1 MTVIQSGLTPA
12 DQSDKPKNNFET
24 ALFNA
29 GNAQP
34 FDKTKIRG
42 PSIPLPYQNVQ
53 APNNGSITYTPLGTD
68 KKVTVSEQSDPA
80 LYKQL
85 LAQYQTS
92 QNEEATS
99 KGIAQSN
106 TDGYETADATTV
118 APGLANY
125 KAIGSV
131 DEMGPGL
138 IRYETQA
145 GDKVVVSKDQTP
157 ELFDQ
162 VSGDYT
168 KLIAINQ
175 SEADGYR
182 LAGPNETGSMQIVGA
197 PEEVGPGLIRYQ
209 TYSGEKIIV
218 SQDETPAL
226 YAQAVNESKGIAN
239 APGASDTN
247 YIDNSQYGAGAKAWD
262 KIVGN
267 TGSTP
272 TQEEQDL
279 NRPIAAA
286 QMLSANWDAWG
297 LHGAPIDFANPPT
310 SLPPEAQ
317 AVLKY
322 VSSSPSLMAALD
334 AGSGSRTDNVITRAN
349 VDQFVSKAQG
359 DLSSA
364 SSAYSKY
371 LTSNTG
377 DKGGIALAT
386 AKSAAILMANQSLA
400 AASGSAMNPGNN
412 QRENFGAI
420 RQDNLQA
427 LASDT
432 ALSTDLTGAA
442 GLWSRPGMLHAL
454 DIGGDDPATY
464 HADGVVLAKN
474 IGAWLTSVA
483 PGSDNAALA
492 FLDGAATR
500 SASADVDTSKLT
512 ADVLANPQNY
522 DGKTKAAVLTQLTDA
537 QTRLT
542 ISNYEQND
550 TGLYDKYTAPNE
562 GLNPN
567 SDKVSAQLQNSIN
580 QLMADPDVQSFLA
593 SSRGPGLQDL
603 VNSDP
608 DLKLAVQSFSA
619 NDMASGKVLNDA
631 LSAKGSDGKP
641 VTVGVGLQNAANEM
655 TIANLALGGD
665 GKLDFAAI
673 AQKAGQVDT
682 ITSYYKNELVS
693 GQAFKDMLA
702 SGMDPTAAASS
713 FAASTA
719 SAQAFL
725 GASASPDDAAK
736 LQVNFNEIL
745 TDTLVNSADG
755 DTLNVTLGDGS
766 GNFDEAKVSA
776 AITSAAQADPT
787 LFTAADGS
795 KIDPAQV
802 VSMLRSL
809 WDSGRQGEKITEAL
823 PKAIDGLNLGSVSD
837 AYKQGLLHIG
847 SAVLAGGVL
856 IARSSTGSNTP
867 TADANR
873 VAAGLQF
880 AGLLMEGGTKYAKEA
895 GYGITWSVD
904 NNVPDGIGQSPRTI
918 SSGKGPLTPQN
929 IKDMGNVG
937 KVVGA
942 SGSFISGVLG
952 IMSGVNGLT
961 HGDPIGG
968 SISLTSG
975 ILGSSAAVSS
985 LIEGGAGFLGF
996 DDIAAAAG
1004 AIGGVLGGAA
1014 AVVGGIASIFVP
1026 FILAD
1031 KRGKAQDAFYG
1042 ELVPVLKQ
1050 YGLTGGPTE
1059 PGDYPQ
1065 DPLPAITT

>member
-1 MTVIQSGLTPA
+1 MPAIPSSRDPVDTPGT
-12 DQSDKPKNNFET
+12 DGSQKKFET
-24 ALFNA
+24 ALFTAVN
-29 GNAQP
+29 QP
-34 FDKTKIRG
+34 TFDPSKIRG

-53 APNNGSITYTPLGTD
+53 APVNNSITYTPLGSD
-68 KKVTVSEQSDPA
+68 KPVTLKQIDNPR
-80 LYKQL
+80 LYEKLVDQYN
-85 LAQYQTS
+85 AQQ
-92 QNEEATS
+92 
-99 KGIAQSN
+99 
-106 TDGYETADATTV
+106 ADASVEKNLADSKAAGYTEADASTV
-118 APGLANY
+118 APGLGNY
-125 KAIGSV
+125 KAIGSTT
-131 DEMGPGL
+131 ELGPGL
-138 IRYETQA
+138 IRYETTS
-145 GDKVVVSKDQTP
+145 GDKIVVSQKQTP
-157 ELFDQ
+157 TLFAQ
-162 VSGDYT
+162 VSDDSS
-168 KLIAINQ
+168 KMFAINASQ
-175 SEADGYR
+175 AEGYR
-182 LAGPNETGSMQIVGA
+182 LAGPNETMDQAANIGA
-197 PEEVGPGLIRYQ
+197 PEEVGPGLIRYN
-209 TYSGEKIIV
+209 TASGDKVIV
-218 SQDETPAL
+218 SQDITPAL
-226 YAQAVNESKGIAN
+226 YDQVAKLYAGTTGA
-239 APGASDTN
+239 AGASDTSW
-247 YIDNSQYGAGAKAWD
+247 IDTSSFGVSGAKDWD
-262 KIVGN
+262 TITGN
-267 TGSTP
+267 TSGTP
-272 TQEEQDL
+272 TKEELDL
-279 NRPIAAA
+279 NRPRAAA
-286 QMLSANWDAWG
+286 QLLSQNWDAWG

-310 SLPPEAQ
+310 TLPPEAQ

-454 DIGGDDPATY
+454 DIGGDDHATY

-537 QTRLT
+537 KTRLT

-567 SDKVSAQLQNSIN
+567 SVKVSAQLQNSIN

-856 IARSSTGSNTP
+856 IARSSTG
-867 TADANR
+867 R
-873 VAAGLQF
+873 
-880 AGLLMEGGTKYAKEA
+880 
-895 GYGITWSVD
+895 
-904 NNVPDGIGQSPRTI
+904 R
-918 SSGKGPLTPQN
+918 
-929 IKDMGNVG
+929 
-937 KVVGA
+937 
-942 SGSFISGVLG
+942 
-952 IMSGVNGLT
+952 
-961 HGDPIGG
+961 
-968 SISLTSG
+968 
-975 ILGSSAAVSS
+975 
-985 LIEGGAGFLGF
+985 
-996 DDIAAAAG
+996 
-1004 AIGGVLGGAA
+1004 
-1014 AVVGGIASIFVP
+1014 
-1026 FILAD
+1026 
-1031 KRGKAQDAFYG
+1031 
-1042 ELVPVLKQ
+1042 
-1050 YGLTGGPTE
+1050 
-1059 PGDYPQ
+1059 
-1065 DPLPAITT
+1065 